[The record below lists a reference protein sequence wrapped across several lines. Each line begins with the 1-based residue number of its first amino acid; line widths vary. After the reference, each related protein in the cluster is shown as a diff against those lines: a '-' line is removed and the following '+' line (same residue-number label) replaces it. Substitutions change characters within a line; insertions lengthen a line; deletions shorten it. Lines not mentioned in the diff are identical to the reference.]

1 MWGFFEPMKIVRT
14 DRMANPSIQLTD
26 VAAARVRHL
35 VSESG
40 NAQLKLRARVD
51 GCGCEGFQYRF
62 LLDDAVRDGDV
73 ILAQDDGVAIVV
85 DPASY
90 PHLKGSEI
98 DCLQGSLGADFIVR
112 NPNEEV
118 GCDC

>member
-1 MWGFFEPMKIVRT
+1 
-14 DRMANPSIQLTD
+14 MAKPSIQLTD
-26 VAAARVRHL
+26 LAAARVRDL
-35 VSESG
+35 VAESG

-62 LLDDAVRDGDV
+62 QLDDTVRDGDV
-73 ILAQDDGVAIVV
+73 TLAQGGVAIVV

-90 PHLKGSEI
+90 PHLLGSQI
-98 DCLQGSLGADFIVR
+98 DCLKGSLGADFIVR